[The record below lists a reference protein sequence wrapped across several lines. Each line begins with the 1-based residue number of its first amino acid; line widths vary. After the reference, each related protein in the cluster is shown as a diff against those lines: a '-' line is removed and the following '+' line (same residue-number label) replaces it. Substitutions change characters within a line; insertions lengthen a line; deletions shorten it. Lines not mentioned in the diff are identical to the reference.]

1 MTIVPVCR
9 EIVVAAPQDRA
20 FDVFARRMGSWWN
33 PLHRILDEELADV
46 RIEPRVGG
54 RWAEVGHS
62 GAEYSWG
69 RVLVWEPPSRLVL
82 AWQIGPTRVPE
93 PDPDRASEVEVRFE
107 PDGGDGT
114 RVELVHRGFERHGDG
129 AEAYRAAMDSEQGWD
144 LILGRFAERASR
156 G

>member
-1 MTIVPVCR
+1 MADAARSSVTVPR
-9 EIVVAAPQDRA
+9 SPERA
-20 FDVFARRMGSWWN
+20 FVAFVDGFVEWW
-33 PLHRILDEELADV
+33 PPEYTWSGQRLEAIG
-46 RIEPRVGG
+46 IEPRMGG
-54 RWAEVGHS
+54 LCSELGPHGFRLD
-62 GAEYSWG
+62 WG
-69 RVLVWEPPSRLVL
+69 RVLAWEPPSRLVL

-129 AEAYRAAMDSEQGWD
+129 AEAYRAAMDSEQGWE
-144 LILGRFAERASR
+144 LILGRYAERASR